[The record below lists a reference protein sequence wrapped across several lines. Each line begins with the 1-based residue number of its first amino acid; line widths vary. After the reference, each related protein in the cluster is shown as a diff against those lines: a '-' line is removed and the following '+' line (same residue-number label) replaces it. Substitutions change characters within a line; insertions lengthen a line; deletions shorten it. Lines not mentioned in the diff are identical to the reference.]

1 MFARASAIHGSGF
14 AGLQSAVAMLDDGV
28 YGLSF
33 SNGNE
38 ACCEEPFRS
47 EGLAVLRD
55 GVLLG
60 SDRNGI
66 VFRGRC
72 TYNAARDEAH
82 VTLKLAIPPNG
93 VLLTGLEAGPEGAL
107 LEIAGRFDP
116 PRPLSST
123 LIEIGGERLAVE
135 LRFVGPLKQS

>member
-1 MFARASAIHGSGF
+1 
-14 AGLQSAVAMLDDGV
+14 MLDDGV

-38 ACCEEPFRS
+38 ACREELFLG

-60 SDRNGI
+60 SDRNGS

-72 TYNAARDEAH
+72 SYDAARDEAH

-93 VLLTGLEAGPEGAL
+93 VLLTGLEAGPEGAV

-116 PRPLSST
+116 PRPVSST
-123 LIEIGGERLAVE
+123 MIEIDGGRLAVE

>member
-1 MFARASAIHGSGF
+1 
-14 AGLQSAVAMLDDGV
+14 MLDDGV

-33 SNGNE
+33 ASSDE
-38 ACCEEPFRS
+38 ACDTAFRS

-60 SDRNGI
+60 SDRNGS

-72 TYNAARDEAH
+72 CYDAARGEAH
-82 VTLKLAIPPNG
+82 VTVRLAIPPNG
-93 VLLTGLEAGPEGAL
+93 VLLTGLEAGPDGAL
-107 LEIAGRFDP
+107 LEITGRFEP
-116 PRPLSST
+116 PRPVSST